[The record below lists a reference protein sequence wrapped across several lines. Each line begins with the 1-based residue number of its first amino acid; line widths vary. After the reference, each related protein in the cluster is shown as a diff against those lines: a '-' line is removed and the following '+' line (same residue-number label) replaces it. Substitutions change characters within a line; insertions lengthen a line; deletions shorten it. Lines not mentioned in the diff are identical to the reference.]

1 MSGIGNMLLTLA
13 LALAAGALIGVERER
28 REGSSAG
35 LRTHM
40 LVCAGSALFTLVSVH
55 LGPGIDV
62 SRIAAQIVTG
72 IGFLGAGTIFR
83 AGGSIRGLTTAAGIW
98 VVAGIGMGIA
108 AGGDLAL
115 VACITALAVFGVN
128 RWVRQWEDRWLRQ
141 KRELLLTVSSRY
153 APSELFAGLEE
164 RGVRLESL
172 EWLQEAAGGE
182 TQLRLRVHLPDRV
195 DRAPLDAWLA
205 QVEGVRRAQ
214 WQ

>member
-1 MSGIGNMLLTLA
+1 MSGVGQMLLTLV

-28 REGSSAG
+28 VERSAG

-40 LVCAGSALFTLVSVH
+40 LVCAGSALFTLASLH

-72 IGFLGAGTIFR
+72 IGFLCAGTIFR
-83 AGGSIRGLTTAAGIW
+83 AGGAIRGLTTAAGIW

-108 AGGDLAL
+108 AGGDLTL
-115 VACITALAVFGVN
+115 VACIMALAVFAVN

-141 KRELLLTVSSRY
+141 RRELLLTVTSRY
-153 APSELFAGLEE
+153 APPELFAGLEA
-164 RGVRLESL
+164 RGVRLERL
-172 EWLQEAAGGE
+172 EWLAGEAEGE
-182 TQLRLRVHLPDRV
+182 TQLRLRVQLPEQV
-195 DRAPLDAWLA
+195 DRGSINAWLA
-205 QVEGVRRAQ
+205 SVEGVRGAQ